1 MATFGTIGE
10 FVEGDEDW
18 TEYEESLTLE
28 LRLDMELRL
37 GCVDYSLNLEQC
49 FFSST
54 LSLFVPLRPSIMTQV
69 PAPHLAILERSKNVK
84 DEDKM
89 YRFEGRLYPSI
100 VSPAENLEALRT
112 MEARADDVMLV
123 AYPKC
128 GFNWMVAVLRK
139 IIAASSGVKESSEMA
154 PLIEFCTPER
164 QKAIAEQPSPRL
176 LGTHLYPEIIPAS
189 FKDMK
194 TKMLVVW
201 RNPKDTLVSYFHFMN
216 KNPVLPSVE
225 WDQFFSDFMSGEV
238 GWGSYFDHALAW
250 NKLMDDPNVKTVTF
264 EELKQDLSEGIR
276 QISQFF
282 GFPLT
287 EEQVQTIYSET
298 TFSAM
303 STNSVHG
310 KMGSVFFRKGEV
322 GDWRNHFSE
331 AQSQQMDEEF
341 NKRLAGTKLGA
352 LLQYDTYC
360 K

>member
-1 MATFGTIGE
+1 MSG
-10 FVEGDEDW
+10 
-18 TEYEESLTLE
+18 
-28 LRLDMELRL
+28 
-37 GCVDYSLNLEQC
+37 
-49 FFSST
+49 
-54 LSLFVPLRPSIMTQV
+54 P
-69 PAPHLAILERSKNVK
+69 PAPGMNLGQSRMEMAKDVK
-84 DEDKM
+84 DEDKL
-89 YRFEGRLYPSI
+89 YKFEGVIYSSI
-100 VSPAENLEALRT
+100 MSPAENLEGAKT

-139 IIAASSGVKESSEMA
+139 MMAAASGKKETPDMP
-154 PLIEFCTPER
+154 PLIEFFSPDT
-164 QKAIAEQPSPRL
+164 QKLIAQRPSPRF
-176 LGTHLYPEIIPAS
+176 LGTHLHPVNIPVS
-189 FKDMK
+189 FKEKK

-216 KNPVLPSVE
+216 KNPLLPSVE
-225 WDQFFSDFMSGEV
+225 WDKFFSDFMSGEV
-238 GWGSYFDHALAW
+238 VWGSYFDHAVAW
-250 NKLMDDPNVKTVTF
+250 DKLMDDPN
-264 EELKQDLSEGIR
+264 DLSEGIR

-303 STNSVHG
+303 KESGSHG
-310 KMGSVFFRKGEV
+310 KLGSVFFRKGEV

-341 NKRLAGTKLGA
+341 SKRLAGTKLGA

>member
-1 MATFGTIGE
+1 MAGH
-10 FVEGDEDW
+10 
-18 TEYEESLTLE
+18 
-28 LRLDMELRL
+28 
-37 GCVDYSLNLEQC
+37 
-49 FFSST
+49 
-54 LSLFVPLRPSIMTQV
+54 
-69 PAPHLAILERSKNVK
+69 PAPSMTWALTRMEKAKDVK
-84 DEDKM
+84 DEEKF
-89 YRFEGRLYPSI
+89 YKFEGVIYSSI
-100 VSPAENLEALRT
+100 MSPAENLEALRT

-139 IIAASSGVKESSEMA
+139 MMAAASGKKETPAMHA
-154 PLIEFCTPER
+154 LIEFY
-164 QKAIAEQPSPRL
+164 SPD
-176 LGTHLYPEIIPAS
+176 AQ
-189 FKDMK
+189 
-194 TKMLVVW
+194 KMLVVW

-216 KNPVLPSVE
+216 KNPVLPNVE
-225 WDQFFSDFMSGEV
+225 WDKFFSEFMSGEV
-238 GWGSYFDHALAW
+238 AWGSYFDHAVAW
-250 NKLMDDPNVKTVTF
+250 DKLMDDPNIKIITY
-264 EELKQDLSEGIR
+264 ENLKQDLSEGIR

-303 STNSVHG
+303 KESGSHG
-310 KMGSVFFRKGEV
+310 KLGSAFFRKGEV